1 MSGSG
6 IPVRVPEL
14 AIDRD
19 HRNDDPALSRR
30 ERPDPGDLQKMED
43 AWTKSMLLHLAL
55 WARPYVADCP
65 WKAAART
72 QRKNVLKG
80 WWRRRLY
87 NLLCNL
93 LAFRYLLQH
102 VCHHT
107 SISTIV
113 WQSLPLFYRSDR
125 KS

>member
-30 ERPDPGDLQKMED
+30 ERPDPGDLQKIQD
-43 AWTKSMLLHLAL
+43 AWSKSMLLHLAL

-80 WWRRRLY
+80 WWRRRESNPRPKPLSAER
-87 NLLCNL
+87 LH
-93 LAFRYLLQH
+93 AQSSSK
-102 VCHHT
+102 V
-107 SISTIV
+107 
-113 WQSLPLFYRSDR
+113 SLPALRTDKKRR
-125 KS
+125 KLVR